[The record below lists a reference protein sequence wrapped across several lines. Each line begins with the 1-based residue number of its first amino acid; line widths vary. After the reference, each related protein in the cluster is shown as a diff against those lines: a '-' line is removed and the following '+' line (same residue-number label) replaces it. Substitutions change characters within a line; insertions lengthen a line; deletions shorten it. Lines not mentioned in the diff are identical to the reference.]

1 MQNKNKI
8 LKEADASR
16 RPKKQKVKLLIVED
30 DKFLIKAYQ
39 IKFNSAGF
47 DVVTAMD
54 GAAGLG
60 IVKKELPALIILD
73 LMLPKMNGFEFLK
86 EIKSDEK
93 TGNIPVIVLSN
104 LGQQGDREKAI
115 SLGAA
120 DYLVKTDYK
129 LEEIVEKI
137 KKLI

>member
-1 MQNKNKI
+1 MKNTNEIK
-8 LKEADASR
+8 S
-16 RPKKQKVKLLIVED
+16 KKTTLVVIED

-47 DVVTAMD
+47 NIISATD
-54 GAAGLG
+54 GAAGLELAR
-60 IVKKELPALIILD
+60 KELPALIILD

-86 EIKSDEK
+86 AIKADEK
-93 TGNIPVIVLSN
+93 TRHIPVIILSN
-104 LGQQGDREKAI
+104 LGQQGDREKAL

-129 LEEIVEKI
+129 LEEIVNKI
-137 KKLI
+137 KELV